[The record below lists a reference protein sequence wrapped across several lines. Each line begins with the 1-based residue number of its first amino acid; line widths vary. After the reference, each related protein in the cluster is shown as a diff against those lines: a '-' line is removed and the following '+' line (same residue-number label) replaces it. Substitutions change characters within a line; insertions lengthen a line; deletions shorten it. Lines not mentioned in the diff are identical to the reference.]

1 MRTYGKNGEMW
12 NQFRTYENFDL
23 AQRRSR
29 LHKGSRRDVRRFEK
43 NREKNIERVRRR
55 ALSPDFRLSEY
66 KTRTI
71 YEPKERLI
79 YVLPYADRVVQHA
92 ALNVLVPYYLRL
104 FDNDSYSCIP
114 GRGQT
119 AASARTM
126 EMVRRHKWCYES
138 DIRHCFPSINLD
150 ILSRLH
156 RVKFRDARFLEFND
170 RLIYGGMDTAPARR
184 KEVLTKGGELYEVRG
199 WSNCPI
205 GNPTS
210 QWYMN
215 FYLNE
220 WDLFVAHELRLP
232 HVRFCDNG
240 NVYADSLDDAKRAKD
255 ATENFYAK
263 VLNLE
268 LSKSNIR
275 RCADGIDFVGYRHF
289 PNGKLLVRKSTAKRQ
304 RRSLAMLP
312 GKLEAGMITRE
323 QMRSSIDS
331 VLGWWKHAQTYNL
344 RRACGV
350 EEMRERFCS

>member
-1 MRTYGKNGEMW
+1 MKTYGKGGEMW
-12 NQFRTYENFDL
+12 GKFCSRENFDL
-23 AQRRSR
+23 AQKHSR

-43 NREKNIERVRRR
+43 NVAENLERIRRR
-55 ALSPDFRLSEY
+55 AISPDFRLSEY
-66 KTRTI
+66 ATKTI

-79 YVLPYADRVVQHA
+79 YILPYEDRIIQHA
-92 ALNVLVPYYLRL
+92 ALNVLIPYYMRI
-104 FDNDSYSCIP
+104 FDSDSYSCIP

-119 AASARTM
+119 SASRRTM
-126 EMVRRHKWCYES
+126 EFVRRYKWCYES

-156 RVKFRDARFLEFND
+156 HEKFRDKRFLEFND
-170 RLIYGGMDTAPARR
+170 RLIYGETTTESPILTT
-184 KEVLTKGGELYEVRG
+184 VLTKRGEPYEVRV

-220 WDLFVAHELRLP
+220 WDLFVSHELGLP

-240 NVYADSLDDAKRAKD
+240 NVYADSLDDAKRAKE
-255 ATENFYAK
+255 ATEEFYAK

-289 PNGKLLVRKSTAKRQ
+289 PDGKLLVRKSTVKKQ
-304 RRSLAMLP
+304 RKMIMRLLEQ
-312 GKLEAGMITRE
+312 LEAGLITAE
-323 QMRSSIDS
+323 QMRSKIDS
-331 VLGWWKHAQTYNL
+331 VLGWWKHAQTHHLKAAAGIY
-344 RRACGV
+344 
-350 EEMRERFCS
+350 EMRRKYCA

>member
-1 MRTYGKNGEMW
+1 MKTYGKDGEMW
-12 NQFRTYENFDL
+12 EKFCSRENFYL
-23 AQRRSR
+23 AQKRSR
-29 LHKGSRRDVRRFEK
+29 IHKCSRRDVQCFEK
-43 NREKNIERVRRR
+43 KANENLERVRKR
-55 ALSPDFRLSEY
+55 AISSDFRLSEY
-66 KTRTI
+66 ATRKI
-71 YEPKERLI
+71 YEPKERVI
-79 YVLPYADRVVQHA
+79 YILPYEDRIIQHA
-92 ALNVLVPYYLRL
+92 ALNVLVPYYMRL

-156 RVKFRDARFLEFND
+156 RERFRDVRFMDFND
-170 RLIYGGMDTAPARR
+170 RLIYGGMDNELAVKNVVFTRN
-184 KEVLTKGGELYEVRG
+184 GEPYEVRG

-220 WDLFVAHELRLP
+220 WDLFVAHKLRLP

-240 NVYADSLDDAKRAKD
+240 NVYADSLDDAKRAKE
-255 ATENFYAK
+255 ATEEFYAT

-289 PNGKLLVRKSTAKRQ
+289 PDGKLLVRKSTVKKQ
-304 RRSLAMLP
+304 RKMIMRLP
-312 GKLEAGMITRE
+312 KQFEMGLITAG
-323 QMRSSIDS
+323 QMRSKIDS
-331 VLGWWKHAQTYNL
+331 VLGWWKHAQTHNL
-344 RRACGV
+344 KNAVGIY
-350 EEMRERFCS
+350 EMRGKYCD